1 MALSTVPLQTK
12 TAAMIVSFPFTNP
25 VAFNHEG
32 LYHNY
37 SDAFGMEQV
46 ECYVQ
51 PWCSG
56 DIVSWQVCWYR
67 RSTAYSTDVRIEI
80 EVNGERR
87 LFRQYTGIQGDVSGG
102 AFYTTYYVSRMESAA
117 FSNGYYVF
125 SDTIENV
132 TDSHSQRMLQEGDR
146 FRFVVTVSGKTY
158 VSGPQV
164 FAEDREGTKLL
175 HYTDTRKRLFDTQF
189 SAVQKGY
196 EIRLQ
201 AVFEHPEPVANME
214 FMESYERDIELVSAV
229 PAENIV
235 LEIGGNRGIPD
246 HLVRNLN
253 HILHC
258 DTKSIDGV
266 RYELTPDAKVT
277 PERVEGY
284 NPAFLSVGMA
294 KSRSEFSLCEG
305 SADRKIVPFIVV
317 GGNEVIHILV
327 KVDPQVHW
335 YLDDFGTGML
345 IDADVSQWNG
355 IGPEEVTVSLPVNTS
370 GKPVEW
376 RIRIMDRFSGKALE
390 VFSHVQLCMKLG
402 IGYGIVEDNFFVR
415 KRTQETVIR

>member
-1 MALSTVPLQTK
+1 
-12 TAAMIVSFPFTNP
+12 MIVSFPFTNP
-25 VAFNHEG
+25 IGFNLEG
-32 LYHNY
+32 MYHNY
-37 SDAFGMEQV
+37 LDAFGMEQV

-266 RYELTPDAKVT
+266 AYELTPDAKIE
-277 PERVEGY
+277 PERVDGY
-284 NPAFLSVGMA
+284 NPAFLRIGMA
-294 KSRSEFSLCEG
+294 RKRNVFSLQTG
-305 SADRKIVPFIVV
+305 AADKKLIPIVIDKDS
-317 GGNEVIHILV
+317 ILV
-327 KVDPQVHW
+327 HLEFADADLHW
-335 YLDDFGTGML
+335 YLDDDSSGDL
-345 IDADVSQWNG
+345 IGAEVSQWNG
-355 IGPEEVTVSLPVNTS
+355 IGSAEVRLTLPKNT
-370 GKPVEW
+370 GDVDRKW
-376 RIRIMDRFSGKALE
+376 RITVRNYADDSVIAE
-390 VFSHVQLCMKLG
+390 VSHIQKRTMVG
-402 IGYGIVEDNFFVR
+402 IDYGIVGDNFFVR
-415 KRTQETVIR
+415 ERTIRN